1 MILENIYIN
10 FNEKLNISSISSYRI
25 IMNKFVNKYIKLYS
39 DNYTDTNELYSDALL
54 YSKYYLYYKIFWF
67 YNIIMNDYDNIN
79 HGIINGKFLFYDIFC
94 STFYSTPTECV

>member
-39 DNYTDTNELYSDALL
+39 DNYSNTNELYSDALL
-54 YSKYYLYYKIFWF
+54 YSKYYLYYKTQNCI
-67 YNIIMNDYDNIN
+67 
-79 HGIINGKFLFYDIFC
+79 
-94 STFYSTPTECV
+94 YSTEIMEILQNVDYLN